1 MSMAQEM
8 IDAHDRVI
16 DGTGNGHIGHGQ
28 SGRRTTVL
36 DQQPRSRTR
45 AASSAAAAA
54 EMNVDE
60 YMRQRNEIQRR
71 ERTLSFDFK
80 ATVQASLKERDAN
93 AIIQALK
100 ADDQRQYDA
109 AKPRLGWGGQMHP
122 RFPADHFLS
131 NLDQI
136 KKTKLFKVACAMPK
150 GAHLHI
156 HFNACLDPSVLLG
169 YAKDMDRMFISSDI
183 SLAPPAE
190 QDDAEYD
197 ALDRCKIQFQI
208 IAPSNEK
215 EKLGDIFSP
224 QYACPNSKTR
234 LWYKYSQFL
243 SEFPKLHGRD
253 TQEWLESK
261 VVFHEEEAHSY
272 LQTVQGAWDKFN
284 TRTQMMKGLFNY
296 ETAYR
301 KYTRALLEDFV
312 RDKIQYAE
320 IRPNFMRSNNLWTN
334 DGTKQINNEGI
345 MELIIDEY
353 RKFQAGNDKYFGG
366 MKIIYCTPRS
376 LSNELIKAAL
386 KECLEF
392 KMRWPEWIAGFD
404 LVGEESKGRPLKDF
418 IPEFL
423 EFRKNCGD
431 IDLPFLFHCGETL
444 DIGND
449 TDGNL
454 VDALL
459 LGSKRIGHGFS
470 LARHPYIMEH
480 MKKKGVC
487 LEVCPISNEE
497 LGLTPRISGHAMYNL
512 LANNVHCTLNSDN
525 GTIFRSSLSH
535 DFYQAMVGKTDMTL
549 HGWRQLI
556 EWSLEHSCMDQR
568 ERAAVTQE
576 WKKLWDAFLDW
587 IITEYGGDAAEPNEE
602 EAKKLKAS
610 A

>member
-1 MSMAQEM
+1 MRMAQEM

-16 DGTGNGHIGHGQ
+16 DGTGNGHVGHGQ
-28 SGRRTTVL
+28 KGRRTTVL
-36 DQQPRSRTR
+36 DQQPRPRTR
-45 AASSAAAAA
+45 AASSAAAA

-71 ERTLSFDFK
+71 EATLSFDFK

-93 AIIQALK
+93 AIIQKLK
-100 ADDQRQYDA
+100 ADDQRDTYDA
-109 AKPRLGWGGQMHP
+109 ADARLGWGGQKHP

-136 KKTKLFKVACAMPK
+136 KKTKLFEVACAMPK

-156 HFNACLDPSVLLG
+156 HFNACLEPSVLLD

-190 QDDAEYD
+190 DEEDDGAKDDD
-197 ALDRCKIQFQI
+197 ALDRCKIQFSI
-208 IAPSNEK
+208 IAPSK

-224 QYACPNSKTR
+224 EYDCPDSKNR

-243 SEFPKLHGRD
+243 SEFPRLHGRD
-253 TQEWLESK
+253 AQKWLESK
-261 VVFHEEEAHSY
+261 VVFHEEEAHGY

-301 KYTRALLEDFV
+301 KYTKALLEDFV

-320 IRPNFMRSNNLWTN
+320 IRPNFMAANNLWTD
-334 DGTKQINNEGI
+334 DGTEQIDNEGI
-345 MELIIDEY
+345 MKLIIDEY

-376 LSNELIKAAL
+376 LSNTLVKAAL
-386 KECLEF
+386 AECLKF
-392 KMRWPEWIAGFD
+392 KKMWPEWVAGFD

-423 EFRKNCGD
+423 EFKKNCGD
-431 IDLPFLFHCGETL
+431 IDIPFLFHCGETL

-449 TDGNL
+449 TDGNI

-480 MKKKGVC
+480 MKKRGVC

-556 EWSLEHSCMDQR
+556 EWSLEHSCMDKH
-568 ERAAVTQE
+568 ERAAVTEE

-587 IITEYGGDAAEPNEE
+587 IITTHGSDAADPKEE
-602 EAKKLKAS
+602 KLKAS